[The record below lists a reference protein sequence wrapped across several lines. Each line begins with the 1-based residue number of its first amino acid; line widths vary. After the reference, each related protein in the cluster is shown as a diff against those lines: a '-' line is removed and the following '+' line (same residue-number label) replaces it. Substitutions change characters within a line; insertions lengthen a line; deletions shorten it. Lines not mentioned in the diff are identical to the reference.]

1 MIAALFADCKSSE
14 KSSALSAELSY
25 KGAGVTITIP
35 VNSSIYHQ
43 SHFNINVK
51 SKINYL
57 CWLDSLT
64 MAGNILLQF

>member
-25 KGAGVTITIP
+25 KGGVTNTIP

-43 SHFNINVK
+43 SHFNTNAK

-57 CWLDSLT
+57 RWWDSLT

>member
-1 MIAALFADCKSSE
+1 MIAALLADCKSSE
-14 KSSALSAELSY
+14 KSSALSAELGY
-25 KGAGVTITIP
+25 KGGVTNTIP

-43 SHFNINVK
+43 SHFNTNAK

-57 CWLDSLT
+57 RWWDCLT

>member
-25 KGAGVTITIP
+25 KGGVTNTIP

-43 SHFNINVK
+43 SHFNTNAK
-51 SKINYL
+51 SKVNYL
-57 CWLDSLT
+57 R
-64 MAGNILLQF
+64 